1 MLQLMEFFFSS
12 FIQISHAGHF
22 ENAFNSHGTARNRKI
37 AFSCKIFFNGTTQ
50 KITKHEKNNK
60 IKFKFSIFFILSLQ
74 SNPYGL
80 KDSGPTSDM
89 SWTAASLQPTTGYYS
104 PYDPT
109 LAAYG

>member
-1 MLQLMEFFFSS
+1 MEFFSS
-12 FIQISHAGHF
+12 FIQISHAD
-22 ENAFNSHGTARNRKI
+22 SRNVLLIHTEPREKLPFLVKY
-37 AFSCKIFFNGTTQ
+37 FSMDKQRDEKQ
-50 KITKHEKNNK
+50 KIQ
-60 IKFKFSIFFILSLQ
+60 ILFPFSFQ